1 MTQGFLI
8 TNNPAVYEKY
18 SCRAET
24 IYLESERLID
34 VMYYARDKIHEGHKL
49 LTHPLS
55 GSIKP
60 GQTPYKS
67 VVISKEKGELD
78 IESLRII
85 EGSIAVAKRQIAE
98 KEEPKWSKEILEDF
112 QLIDLD
118 LIAGGSI

>member
-1 MTQGFLI
+1 
-8 TNNPAVYEKY
+8 
-18 SCRAET
+18 
-24 IYLESERLID
+24 
-34 VMYYARDKIHEGHKL
+34 MYYARDKIHEGHKL

-60 GQTPYKS
+60 GQSPYKS

-85 EGSIAVAKRQIAE
+85 EGSIAVAKRQVAE